1 MNKKFNKLRLLY
13 SLLIFSL
20 VLITAYLI
28 DLKQEN
34 KQKNAEIKLI
44 NVNVEPSNDT
54 IVLIKNS
61 GLSFNILTSVI
72 DKRLFYGEFYK

>member
-54 IVLIKNS
+54 IVVIKNS
-61 GLSFNILTSVI
+61 GL
-72 DKRLFYGEFYK
+72 KKYKFYKIKIVGTHDTGNH